1 MITTMTEEKANFFA
15 RLVSLQPDELTPFV
29 YGNTS
34 SNKVAGNKYFSVYE
48 TNILLWIR
56 LLKNG
61 KYECVPDFE
70 ASQLYTMV
78 KVACEKNKL
87 GPRFIFG
94 TIPLTLSEVKELYD
108 ILPEYFKDYSG
119 DKWIAKELSYDKD
132 SLVNKAEDHNLEYN
146 IKSLMEE
153 IERIKREH
161 ESLPELMAQ
170 LDELNCK
177 YLKQIERDG
186 VKSD

>member
-29 YGNTS
+29 YGNTN
-34 SNKVAGNKYFSVYE
+34 SNKVVENKYFSVYE

-61 KYECVPDFE
+61 KYEFVADFE
-70 ASQLYTMV
+70 ADQMHTMV

-87 GPRFIFG
+87 GPKFTFG
-94 TIPLTLSEVKELYD
+94 AIHLTLNEVKELYD
-108 ILPEYFKDYSG
+108 VLPEYFNDYCG

-132 SLVNKAEDHNLEYN
+132 SLVNKAEEHNLEYN
-146 IKSLMEE
+146 IKFLMEE
-153 IERIKREH
+153 IERIKKEH
-161 ESLPELMAQ
+161 EGLPELMAK
-170 LDELNCK
+170 LDELNGK
-177 YLKQIERDG
+177 YLKQIEKNG
-186 VKSD
+186 LKSD